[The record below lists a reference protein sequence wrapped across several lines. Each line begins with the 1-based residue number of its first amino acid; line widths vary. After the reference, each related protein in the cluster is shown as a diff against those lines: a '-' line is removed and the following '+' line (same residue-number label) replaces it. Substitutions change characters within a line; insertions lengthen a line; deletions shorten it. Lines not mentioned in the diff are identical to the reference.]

1 MGFEVII
8 VYIAMARRINM
19 CGFAGFTGY
28 LENGKDVLTDMMNK
42 IVHRGPDSA
51 GQYIDDK
58 AYMGFRRLSIIDLDN
73 GSQPMFNEDRKIVIT
88 FNGEIYNHME
98 LREELI
104 ANGHIFANN
113 SETEVLIHAYEEY
126 GKDMLNRLRGMFAFV
141 IWDSEKETI
150 FAARDF
156 FGIKPFYYTVTDD
169 GHLIYA
175 SEIKSILAHPS
186 YKKEVNPVAL
196 ENYLTFQYS
205 VLEETFFKGIF
216 KLMPAHCMTYDVK
229 NGMLNIERYWEPVF
243 EPDNSKSLDE
253 WVNEIDDAMHDS
265 VKHHKISDVEVG
277 SFLSSGVDSSYV
289 AATFNGDKT
298 FTVGFDYEKYNEI
311 NYAKALSDKIKI
323 DNYSKLV
330 SSEEYW
336 DAIPKIQY
344 HMDEPLADPA
354 AIALY
359 FVSQTAAKH
368 VKVSLSGEGADEFFG
383 GYNIYHEPFDLN
395 GFQKLPLGLRK
406 GLASAAAAIPFKF
419 KGKNYLVRAS
429 KSLEERFI
437 GNAFMFNEAEREKIL
452 KNPTG
457 KYPHTELTK
466 PYYDKVKDLDDV
478 TRMQYIDINFWLIG
492 DILLKADKM
501 SMAHSLE
508 VRVPFLDKKVFDV
521 ARHIPTE
528 YKVNQ
533 HNTKY
538 AMRMAAHRYLPDMV
552 AEKKKLGFP
561 VPIRIWIKDE
571 KYYNMIKKAFTS
583 DAANEFFNT
592 DILVQYLDE
601 HKEGKADNSRK
612 IWTVY
617 MFLVWYNDFFGDGY
631 NGDEKK
637 AALA

>member
-1 MGFEVII
+1 
-8 VYIAMARRINM
+8 M

-28 LENGKDVLTDMMNK
+28 LENGKDVLTDMMNR
-42 IVHRGPDSA
+42 IIHRGPDSA

-88 FNGEIYNHME
+88 FNGEIYNHRE

-104 ANGHIFANN
+104 AKGHIFANN
-113 SETEVLIHAYEEY
+113 SDTEVLIHAYEEY

-216 KLMPAHCMTYDVK
+216 KLMPAHCMTYNVK
-229 NGMLNIERYWEPVF
+229 NGELNIERYWEPVF

-265 VKHHKISDVEVG
+265 VEHHKISDVEVG

-406 GLASAAAAIPFKF
+406 GLANVATAIPFKF

-478 TRMQYIDINFWLIG
+478 TKMQYIDINFWLIG

-508 VRVPFLDKKVFDV
+508 VRVPFLDKKVFEV

-592 DILVQYLDE
+592 DMLVQYLDE

-637 AALA
+637 TALA